1 VQVRGDGAECPA
13 RGGVRRAVPPRESMP
28 NHWMR
33 NIYSL
38 HLGVTLNSSKP
49 WKGLRHRQR
58 LHTRAQLREHVL
70 QCSENL
76 WPASSQ
82 SRRQLPLSN
91 MFGFSCQLSALRRQ
105 SKYRMYITAGKG
117 EDARRLRCAVNSP
130 LSSLR
135 PHASRIL
142 PDNISA
148 NAAGIYRI
156 GVWQSCLLSAL
167 RCGFSH
173 PPGCLQLRN
182 NVMNLAHTGG
192 DTPSTSTARSSC
204 AFIVKC
210 GENIGVSEHT
220 HRKTAG

>member
-1 VQVRGDGAECPA
+1 VPRPRWRTPSGSSSRKHAQSLDAEHLQSPLRCDLEFFEAMEGTETSPTPA
-13 RGGVRRAVPPRESMP
+13 HPRAAARACSAM
-28 NHWMR
+28 
-33 NIYSL
+33 
-38 HLGVTLNSSKP
+38 
-49 WKGLRHRQR
+49 QR
-58 LHTRAQLREHVL
+58 
-70 QCSENL
+70 NL

-210 GENIGVSEHT
+210 GENIGVSERT